1 MKMQLTLHSR
11 DDEDD
16 NSWEKTS
23 LKLKMKL
30 MVMGIVSCYLTLKIV
45 RVRGCCLKSK
55 SELCVISENLR

>member
-45 RVRGCCLKSK
+45 RARGCCLKS
-55 SELCVISENLR
+55 

>member
-30 MVMGIVSCYLTLKIV
+30 MVMGIVSCYLTLKI
-45 RVRGCCLKSK
+45 
-55 SELCVISENLR
+55 LRAR

>member
-45 RVRGCCLKSK
+45 RVR
-55 SELCVISENLR
+55 